1 MIIKKL
7 KETLGQVFNASEET
21 GNWTIE
27 CDIDGEKIDCS
38 ELEAPVSECGPGH
51 FTQGYGWLGNTK
63 EPDTD
68 PYVGVPA
75 PEENVI
81 DEWFADR
88 TGEVVMEDLTKFAGN
103 YEGPLYA
110 PYTAV
115 DAFKQESIGDDGTHQ
130 RMYEMATKSWNT
142 IDEYTGGSE
151 NFQEGPG
158 GWNSGTGWGQVKK

>member
-1 MIIKKL
+1 MNRLFKKIKDIVVTAVEPSTEIEDK
-7 KETLGQVFNASEET
+7 
-21 GNWTIE
+21 IE
-27 CDIDGEKIDCS
+27 CAIDDNVVDCT
-38 ELEAPVSECGPGH
+38 ELNEE
-51 FTQGYGWLGNTK
+51 
-63 EPDTD
+63 

-88 TGEVVMEDLTKFAGN
+88 TGEVIVEDLDNFGGN

-115 DAFKQESIGDDGTHQ
+115 DEFKKKSNGDDGTHQ
-130 RMYEMATKSWNT
+130 RMYEIATKNHNT
-142 IDEYTGGSE
+142 TIHLNPPGGSE

-158 GWNSGTGWGQVKK
+158 GWNSGTGWGQVQK

>member
-1 MIIKKL
+1 MIIEALKKSIGIF
-7 KETLGQVFNASEET
+7 KREQATEVNWPFIPEDKVECSIDETP
-21 GNWTIE
+21 
-27 CDIDGEKIDCS
+27 IDC
-38 ELEAPVSECGPGH
+38 EDLQENY
-51 FTQGYGWLGNTK
+51 T
-63 EPDTD
+63 
-68 PYVGVPA
+68 GVPA

-88 TGEVVMEDLTKFAGN
+88 TGEVIMEDLTKFAGN

-115 DAFKQESIGDDGTHQ
+115 DAFKQESTGDDGTHQ

-158 GWNSGTGWGQVKK
+158 GWNSGTGWGQMKK

>member
-1 MIIKKL
+1 MIIEALKKSIGIF
-7 KETLGQVFNASEET
+7 KREQATEV
-21 GNWTIE
+21 NWPFIPEDSVE
-27 CDIDGEKIDCS
+27 CSMDDTSIDC
-38 ELEAPVSECGPGH
+38 ENL
-51 FTQGYGWLGNTK
+51 Q
-63 EPDTD
+63 EPDS
-68 PYVGVPA
+68 YVGVPA

-88 TGEVVMEDLTKFAGN
+88 TGEVITEDLTKFAGN

-115 DAFKQESIGDDGTHQ
+115 DAFKQESTGDDGTHQ
-130 RMYEMATKSWNT
+130 KMYEMATKSWNT

-158 GWNSGTGWGQVKK
+158 GWNSGTGWGQMKK

>member
-1 MIIKKL
+1 MIINALKKSIGIF
-7 KETLGQVFNASEET
+7 KREQATEVNWPFIPEDKVECSIDETP
-21 GNWTIE
+21 
-27 CDIDGEKIDCS
+27 IDCKDLQ
-38 ELEAPVSECGPGH
+38 ENY
-51 FTQGYGWLGNTK
+51 T
-63 EPDTD
+63 
-68 PYVGVPA
+68 GVPA

-88 TGEVVMEDLTKFAGN
+88 TGEVITEDLTKFAGN

-115 DAFKQESIGDDGTHQ
+115 DAFKQESTGDDGTHQ

-158 GWNSGTGWGQVKK
+158 GWTSGNGWGQMKK

>member
-1 MIIKKL
+1 MNRLFKKIKDIIVTSVEPSTEIEDK
-7 KETLGQVFNASEET
+7 
-21 GNWTIE
+21 IE
-27 CDIDGEKIDCS
+27 CAIDDNVVDCT
-38 ELEAPVSECGPGH
+38 ELNEE
-51 FTQGYGWLGNTK
+51 
-63 EPDTD
+63 

-88 TGEVVMEDLTKFAGN
+88 TGEVIVEDLDNFGGN

-115 DAFKQESIGDDGTHQ
+115 DEFKKKSIGDDGTHQ
-130 RMYEMATKSWNT
+130 RMYEIATKNHNT
-142 IDEYTGGSE
+142 TIHLNPPGGSE

-158 GWNSGTGWGQVKK
+158 GWNSGTGWGKVQK

>member
-1 MIIKKL
+1 MIIEALKKSIGVFRREQATEVNWPFIPED
-7 KETLGQVFNASEET
+7 KVECSIDETP
-21 GNWTIE
+21 
-27 CDIDGEKIDCS
+27 IDC
-38 ELEAPVSECGPGH
+38 EDLQENY
-51 FTQGYGWLGNTK
+51 T
-63 EPDTD
+63 
-68 PYVGVPA
+68 GVPA

-88 TGEVVMEDLTKFAGN
+88 TGEVITEDLTKFAGN

-115 DAFKQESIGDDGTHQ
+115 DAFKQESTGDDGTHQ

-151 NFQEGPG
+151 NLQEGPG
-158 GWNSGTGWGQVKK
+158 GWTSGNGWGQMKK